1 MLIEEILSSIAFV
14 RDWIKSSKFPMSSP
28 SIQSSFSSTIKFF
41 SKGCLFQKKKLGLVG
56 VNFWT
61 TPPSSM
67 WFFQKFVFERERER
81 ETVRQKERERERDR
95 ETQRER
101 KRERDRE
108 REKPYFFVTFNIIN
122 KTRFSRKCHCNS
134 LSLER
139 VVKLTRP
146 QKKLP
151 SKCPLIFF
159 ENKTRNIKKSIS
171 ANEVSSALFHI
182 YVFLACW
189 KNWKLTKSNKMIS

>member
-1 MLIEEILSSIAFV
+1 
-14 RDWIKSSKFPMSSP
+14 MSSP

-108 REKPYFFVTFNIIN
+108 RET
-122 KTRFSRKCHCNS
+122 
-134 LSLER
+134 L
-139 VVKLTRP
+139 
-146 QKKLP
+146 
-151 SKCPLIFF
+151 
-159 ENKTRNIKKSIS
+159 
-171 ANEVSSALFHI
+171 LFCD
-182 YVFLACW
+182 F
-189 KNWKLTKSNKMIS
+189 

>member
-61 TPPSSM
+61 TPPSSR

-182 YVFLACW
+182 YVSLALL
-189 KNWKLTKSNKMIS
+189 KKL